1 MIAKRVEL
9 NENLKLEMEKTSRE
23 ISNREAAELALVAA
37 RETISQKISKEKM
50 MAASNEALELLV
62 KKLKFENQ
70 SLESLM
76 EEKEF
81 ELSRVKEKIEAINRD
96 LTDAE
101 KQRVLE
107 QYAIRNLQES
117 LMEKKEELALI
128 TLTIEEERKKR

>member
-1 MIAKRVEL
+1 MA
-9 NENLKLEMEKTSRE
+9 
-23 ISNREAAELALVAA
+23 LAAA
-37 RETISQKISKEKM
+37 RDTISQKISKEKM
-50 MAASNEALELLV
+50 MAASNEALEQLV

-70 SLESLM
+70 SLESLT
-76 EEKEF
+76 EEKEI
-81 ELSRVKEKIEAINRD
+81 ELSRVKDKMESINKD

-128 TLTIEEERKKR
+128 TLTIEKKEKSARNTKAISRFEKRKGS